1 MSTTRMRLY
10 STDIAPTTTPSWAA
24 TIVVWDHDATDG
36 VEVRMP
42 ERRAT
47 MIPTM
52 GGAVWQDYGPTPAGG
67 EITIRGS
74 VTDGTWLRASTV
86 AALRAAEAQ
95 VGAEWY
101 WTDGWSVWRV
111 RIRSFDAWRDLM
123 RAEQGIDAWSY
134 ELVLWIVG
142 VAI

>member
-1 MSTTRMRLY
+1 V
-10 STDIAPTTTPSWAA
+10 A
-24 TIVVWDHDATDG
+24 
-36 VEVRMP
+36 
-42 ERRAT
+42 
-47 MIPTM
+47 
-52 GGAVWQDYGPTPAGG
+52 
-67 EITIRGS
+67 
-74 VTDGTWLRASTV
+74 DGTWLRASTI

-111 RIRSFDAWRDLM
+111 RFRSFDAWRDLM